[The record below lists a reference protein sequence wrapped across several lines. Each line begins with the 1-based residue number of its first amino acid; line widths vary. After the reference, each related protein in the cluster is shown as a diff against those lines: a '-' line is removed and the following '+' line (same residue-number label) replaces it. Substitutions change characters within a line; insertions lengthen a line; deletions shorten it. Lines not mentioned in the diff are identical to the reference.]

1 MSRLKVGSLSHGGMV
16 QLTIVAVNG
25 MLSIKDD
32 AMAETQTTRIMAVA
46 RRRSSGTIWKGADNS
61 SATYHGDI
69 DKSHTLRM

>member
-32 AMAETQTTRIMAVA
+32 AMAETQTTRMMAVV
-46 RRRSSGTIWKGADNS
+46 RR
-61 SATYHGDI
+61 
-69 DKSHTLRM
+69 